1 MRSFSANNRAKRKM
15 RNNVIINNG
24 WFDSVFSESC
34 ILWIYISLTE
44 YQYPSARDTSLSR
57 TTWCRIRSVLP
68 RKSSI
73 RAESR
78 DCVLR
83 FRKVRSLSWNLS
95 NYRLASEAF
104 ALAFIGPDKK
114 KLEAYLSAN
123 RFFRE
128 STAFIA
134 PRYMEIARKDN
145 DSLFSSSRS
154 AGP

>member
-1 MRSFSANNRAKRKM
+1 MPVFHQQIADRPRRK
-15 RNNVIINNG
+15 I
-24 WFDSVFSESC
+24 
-34 ILWIYISLTE
+34 ISLPIIADLTQSE
-44 YQYPSARDTSLSR
+44 FWITHFMSWVYSVPDRVSISFRERYELKSNDV
-57 TTWCRIRSVLP
+57 IRPVLP

-73 RAESR
+73 RTGPR

-114 KLEAYLSAN
+114 KSSKLICRRIVPS
-123 RFFRE
+123 E

-145 DSLFSSSRS
+145 DSLLFLSD
-154 AGP
+154 GP